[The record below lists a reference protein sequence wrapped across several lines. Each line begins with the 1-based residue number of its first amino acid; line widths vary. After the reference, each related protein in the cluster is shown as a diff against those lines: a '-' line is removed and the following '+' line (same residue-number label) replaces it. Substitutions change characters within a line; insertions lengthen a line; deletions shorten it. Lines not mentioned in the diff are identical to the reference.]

1 MLVRQCAIIAV
12 VINAFKR
19 ERGAKLIA
27 FRRVVIH
34 HVENHFDARIMISAH
49 HIAKALYPRRAEVAR
64 RRRKKAQRVIA
75 PEVFQT
81 AVEKMLIVREPVNR
95 EQLNRGDAKTLDVID
110 RGFVSHPLKRP
121 AQFGRNGRVH
131 LGKAFHVALVDN
143 GMRPWHLRSVVV
155 LPVEGVRI
163 DNLAFGRERR
173 AVASI
178 KTEIPFIML
187 KLIAKM
193 GVVPVDIAHQ
203 FTRVRVDKQLMRVEA
218 VAVFRVIR
226 TIDAIA
232 VQRAGL

>member
-1 MLVRQCAIIAV
+1 MHRLHPVAQRIHHHLQHTRVRGIDRVPRSGVVDVIPVLVRQCAIIAV

-95 EQLNRGDAKTLDVID
+95 EQLNRGDAETFDVVHG
-110 RGFVSHPLKRP
+110 GFMPHPLKGA
-121 AQFGRNGRVH
+121 AQFGRNCRVH
-131 LGKAFHVALVDN
+131 LGKPFYVAFIHHGV
-143 GMRPWHLRSVVV
+143 RPGDSGPVSV
-155 LPVEGVRI
+155 LPVTGVRV
-163 DNLAFGRERR
+163 DNLTFWRERR
-173 AVASI
+173 AVTGI
-178 KTEIPFIML
+178 K
-187 KLIAKM
+187 AQ
-193 GVVPVDIAHQ
+193 V
-203 FTRVRVDKQLMRVEA
+203 
-218 VAVFRVIR
+218 
-226 TIDAIA
+226 
-232 VQRAGL
+232 